1 MMTGLSALQR
11 PFEQAEFLTPERH
24 SPPLL
29 SVRGLTVHFREFVAL
44 DDVSLNLDSCGIHA
58 VIGPNGA
65 GKSTLFNAISGF
77 VKPTSGHVS
86 LLGSDVTAWSASRL
100 ARLGL
105 ARSFQICA
113 VFPEL
118 SVEENL
124 LVAQLRDQKLLGLV
138 RHRRGRALSSPAA
151 DLLDKVGLTNDRR
164 RRARE
169 LPYGRRRLLEIIT
182 TLALQPRLLLL
193 DEPMAGLGREDIHP
207 VVELIAH
214 AAQSCGVLL
223 VEHNL
228 KVVERLADHITV
240 LAGGTVL
247 SEGSYQQVSRDRNVR
262 KAYLGAALDA

>member
-1 MMTGLSALQR
+1 MASGLIARQGPVEQEELSA
-11 PFEQAEFLTPERH
+11 PERQTA
-24 SPPLL
+24 PLL
-29 SVRGLTVHFREFVAL
+29 SIRGLTVHFQEFVAL
-44 DDVSLNLDSCGIHA
+44 HNVSLDLDSGGIHA

-77 VKPTSGHVS
+77 VKPTQGRVS
-86 LLGSDVTAWSASRL
+86 LLGSDVTAWPANRL

-124 LVAQLRDQKLLGLV
+124 LVAQLRDQKALGLV
-138 RHRRGRALSSPAA
+138 RRRRGRELNALAA
-151 DLLDKVGLTNDRR
+151 DLLHKVGLTNDRR

-193 DEPMAGLGREDIHP
+193 DEPMAGLGREDIPP

-214 AAQSCGVLL
+214 AARSCGVLL

-228 KVVERLADHITV
+228 TVVERLAGHVTV

-247 SEGSYQQVSRDRNVR
+247 SEGSYQHVSQDRNVW
-262 KAYLGAALDA
+262 KAYLGTAPDA

>member
-1 MMTGLSALQR
+1 MTAGLIARRR
-11 PFEQAEFLTPERH
+11 PLEQAEIPAPDRQTL
-24 SPPLL
+24 PLL
-29 SVRGLTVHFREFVAL
+29 SVHGLTVHFQDFVAL
-44 DDVSLNLDSCGIHA
+44 HDVSLDLDSGGIHA

-77 VKPTSGHVS
+77 VKPTQGNVS
-86 LLGSDVTAWSASRL
+86 LLGQDVTAWPANRL
-100 ARLGL
+100 ARLGM

-124 LVAQLRDQKLLGLV
+124 LVAQLREENALGLV
-138 RHRRGRALSSPAA
+138 KRRRGGELNALAA
-151 DLLDKVGLTNDRR
+151 DLLHKVGLMNDRR

-193 DEPMAGLGREDIHP
+193 DEPMAGLGREDIPP

-240 LAGGTVL
+240 LASGTVL
-247 SEGSYQQVSRDRNVR
+247 SEGSYRHVSQDRNVW
-262 KAYLGAALDA
+262 KAYLGAAPDA